1 MTYSLEFDLGM
12 HGKAVSAVKFSPDG
26 RLVATASADC
36 LIFVFDVATGTKKLE
51 LDGNHRQGLNDVIWT
66 KGANCY
72 QLVVCSD
79 DRSIVVWDVEKGAIA
94 GMLAGHKGFV
104 FCLAVHPRNNLLL
117 SGSYDG
123 TARLW
128 DMRQARSCAV
138 FDAHS
143 EPVTS
148 LGFRPTAAASSS
160 ASSPSSAAF
169 GPADTSW
176 GDEFVTGGSDGIVRT
191 WDMHSQQCLRSHM
204 LNCSPLVPISRVL
217 WTPNGAHLMVSTLD
231 NQVRLWDAMSRS
243 TALDVTGVGVPKS
256 PILRTYSCSVGDAGP
271 DPEQHQ
277 QSPTSPPQSAVYQ
290 NTNLCLPMTF
300 ATPTAPHHH
309 GHAAVSRLVAGS
321 ETGHVVV
328 WNVDSTRMEESFA
341 AHQAAVLAL
350 DATSVGGA
358 AWVATGG
365 ASEDPC
371 VKLWKAGG
379 SGQ

>member
-1 MTYSLEFDLGM
+1 MTYTLAFDLGA
-12 HGKAVSAVKFSPDG
+12 HGKAVSAVKLSPDG

-36 LIFVFDVATGTKKLE
+36 LIFVFDVATGAKKLS

-66 KGANCY
+66 KGASGY

-148 LGFRPTAAASSS
+148 LGFRPTTAASSS
-160 ASSPSSAAF
+160 ASSSRSAVF
-169 GPADTSW
+169 GPADTSC

-204 LNCSPLVPISRVL
+204 LNCSPLVPMSRVL

-243 TALDVTGVGVPKS
+243 TALDVTGVGAPES
-256 PILRTYSCSVGDAGP
+256 PILRTYSCSVGDAGL
-271 DPEQHQ
+271 EKQRQ
-277 QSPTSPPQSAVYQ
+277 SPPQSAVYQ
-290 NTNLCLPMTF
+290 NTNLCLPMAF
-300 ATPTAPHHH
+300 ATPAPRHTDY
-309 GHAAVSRLVAGS
+309 GHDAASRLVAGS

-328 WNVDSTRMEESFA
+328 WDVDSTRIEESFV

-350 DATSVGGA
+350 DSTSVGGVA
-358 AWVATGG
+358 LLATGG

-371 VKLWKAGG
+371 VKLWKTDGAVG
-379 SGQ
+379 SG